1 MRTAAMQFP
10 TLHLPPMRAGL
21 VSLLPMWLAP
31 NLITLVASA
40 CIAIAYAVN
49 ALYLPDFTGGA
60 LGSGA
65 RPSKAAQLGGWAAGA
80 KPPAVHSSIAGGGRL
95 LGRNPV
101 MHSSVAVACAQVF
114 YNYLLS

>member
-40 CIAIAYAVN
+40 CIAIAYALN

-60 LGSGA
+60 HALSCAAA
-65 RPSKAAQLGGWAAGA
+65 R
-80 KPPAVHSSIAGGGRL
+80 
-95 LGRNPV
+95 LGRED
-101 MHSSVAVACAQVF
+101 
-114 YNYLLS
+114 